1 LGHLPG
7 DASIGMLYL
16 LICRTCVAELVAG
29 VGVVEVAPDARH
41 VCWD

>member
-7 DASIGMLYL
+7 DTGIGVLYL
-16 LICRTCVAELVAG
+16 LVCGTRVAELIAG
-29 VGVVEVAPDARH
+29 IGVVEVAPDTRH

>member
-7 DASIGMLYL
+7 NTGIGVLYL
-16 LICRTCVAELVAG
+16 LIRRTRVAELITG
-29 VGVVEVAPDARH
+29 ISVVEVAPDTCH

>member
-7 DASIGMLYL
+7 NAGVGVFYL
-16 LICRTCVAELVAG
+16 LIRRTCVAELIAR
-29 VGVVEVAPDARH
+29 VGIVEVAPDTRH